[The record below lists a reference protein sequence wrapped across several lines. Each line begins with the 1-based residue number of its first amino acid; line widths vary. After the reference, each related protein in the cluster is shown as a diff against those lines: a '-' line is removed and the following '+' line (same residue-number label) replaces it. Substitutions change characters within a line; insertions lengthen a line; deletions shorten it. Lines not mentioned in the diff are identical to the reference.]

1 MENFS
6 FYGDKTITT
15 KYQNLEVRETNNF
28 LMKRKSFIVVQAF
41 FWEEITNGP
50 QINPISEGGGGWH
63 YLEKYPLVK

>member
-50 QINPISEGGGGWH
+50 QINPISEGGDGTT
-63 YLEKYPLVK
+63 LKNIPL

>member
-6 FYGDKTITT
+6 FYRDKTITT

-50 QINPISEGGGGWH
+50 QINPISEGGGGMA
-63 YLEKYPLVK
+63 LP

>member
-6 FYGDKTITT
+6 FYRDKTITT

-50 QINPISEGGGGWH
+50 QINPISEGGGWH